1 LSSVS
6 RSNPSSAYPATRDQ
20 LAAIFSAALGRFRR
34 LEFEATLDL
43 CDDILEVSPD
53 EVEALALGGAA
64 LLAMERG
71 TEAVERLLKAVRLA
85 PERPD
90 IASDLGLA
98 FLQSQRYEEAETQLR
113 HALNLRPDMP
123 GALVSLGAV
132 LREMGNDD
140 EAVALLNRALSLN
153 PNIAEA
159 HYNLSLIENE
169 GGEPRAALDH
179 AEKALALNPDFGL
192 AMHAKAH
199 ALAVLGR
206 PDEALALRRDIAARW
221 PDDARSFSGLAL
233 TLMHYGHLNE
243 AADAYRAAIAL
254 EPTDGNLHR
263 MLSVVKRHDHLDAD
277 IEAMQR
283 LENSN
288 EVSERDRTH
297 LYFGLGKAFEDL
309 REYATAFDYFAKG
322 NRLRRDRLNYSRDE
336 STELFAELKRSF
348 SAEFIAKHRAAGY
361 DDETPVFVLGMP
373 RSGTTLVEQILA
385 AHPEVCAAGE
395 FTLFNRIV
403 DRLRSAGGARRLS
416 ERMPLIDDAAIT
428 GIGSRYVE
436 RLRVYSKS
444 ARFITDKLPGNFL
457 MIGLI
462 HLAMPKAKI
471 IHVRRS
477 AEDTC
482 LSIFKNYFANESLR
496 YAYDMAEIGHYY
508 TLYLDL
514 MQHWNTVLPG
524 VVHEVSYE
532 ALVGNFDTE
541 AWRLLTT
548 LGLDWNDSVR
558 DFHKASRAVQ
568 TASAAQVRQP
578 IYASSVGQAGKV
590 PPELLDT
597 LRTALAG

>member
-1 LSSVS
+1 MF
-6 RSNPSSAYPATRDQ
+6 Q
-20 LAAIFSAALGRFRR
+20 AALSRFRR
-34 LEFEATLDL
+34 ADFEDTLDL
-43 CDDILEVSPD
+43 CDEILGISPD

-71 TEAVERLLKAVRLA
+71 PEAVDRLLKAVRLA

-90 IASDLGLA
+90 IVSDLGLA
-98 FLQSQRYEEAETQLR
+98 LLQSQRYEEAEAELR
-113 HALNLRPDMP
+113 RSLSLRPGAP
-123 GALVSLGAV
+123 GTLVNLGAV
-132 LREMGNDD
+132 MREMGRDD
-140 EAVALLNRALSLN
+140 EATALLNRALELN
-153 PNIAEA
+153 PGIAEA

-169 GGEPRAALDH
+169 GGQPGAALEH
-179 AEKALALNPDFGL
+179 AERALALNPDFAQAL
-192 AMHAKAH
+192 HAKAH

-206 PDEALALRRDIAARW
+206 PDAALAIRRDIAARW
-221 PDDARSFSGLAL
+221 PDDARSHAGLAM
-233 TLMHYGHLNE
+233 TLMHYGHLAE
-243 AADAYRAAIAL
+243 AADAYRAAIAIT
-254 EPTDGNLHR
+254 PGDGNLHR
-263 MLSVVKRHDHLDAD
+263 MLSVVKRHDRLDAD
-277 IEAMQR
+277 VEAMQR
-283 LENSN
+283 LEASN
-288 EVSERDRTH
+288 EVSLRDRAH
-297 LYFGLGKAFEDL
+297 LCFGLGKAFEDL
-309 REYATAFDYFAKG
+309 QEYARAFDYFDKG
-322 NRLRRDRLNYSRDE
+322 NRLRRERLNYSRDE

-348 SAEFIAKHRAAGY
+348 SAEFITKHRAAGY

-403 DRLRSAGGARRLS
+403 DRLRSAGGARRFS

-428 GIGSRYVE
+428 GIGARYVE
-436 RLRVYSKS
+436 RLRVYSGQ

-514 MQHWNTVLPG
+514 MAHWNTVLPG

-532 ALVGNFDTE
+532 ALVGDFDTE
-541 AWRLLTT
+541 AARLLS
-548 LGLDWNDSVR
+548 LIGLEWDDSVR
-558 DFHKASRAVQ
+558 NFHKAPRAVQ

-578 IYASSVGQAGKV
+578 IYASSVGHADKV
-590 PPELLDT
+590 PSDLLDT
-597 LRTALAG
+597 LRVALAG